1 MNKINFKGINAE
13 TVTGVFILLI
23 ALINAVLRMFGVDTI
38 PIENEEIS
46 NIISTVFLIV
56 SALWNAYKNRNIST
70 AAQTAQKVTDA
81 IKSGVILAED
91 VDEII
96 EKCKK

>member
-56 SALWNAYKNRNIST
+56 SALWNAYKNRNIPT

-96 EKCKK
+96 EEGKK